1 MNKVILTGNLGADPD
16 SRYTPDGKA
25 VTTFD
30 IAVSDGYGEHKKT
43 YWFKIVAW
51 EKLAEVCA
59 DNLKKGRKVLVEGK
73 LMTRSYETQD
83 GQKRKV
89 TEIVAGHVEFLDRA
103 QEANSGENNSNQSG
117 DDLGINLDDLPF

>member
-73 LMTRSYETQD
+73 LVSRSYETQD

-103 QEANSGENNSNQSG
+103 QEANSGVNNSSQS
-117 DDLGINLDDLPF
+117 DELAINLDDLPF

>member
-30 IAVSDGYGEHKKT
+30 IAVSDGYGDNQKT
-43 YWFKIVAW
+43 YWFKIVSW
-51 EKLAEVCA
+51 GKLAETCA
-59 DNLKKGRKVLVEGK
+59 NNLKKGRKVLVEGK
-73 LMTRSYETQD
+73 LVSRSYETQD

-89 TEIVAGHVEFLDRA
+89 TEIVAGHVEFLDR
-103 QEANSGENNSNQSG
+103 SG